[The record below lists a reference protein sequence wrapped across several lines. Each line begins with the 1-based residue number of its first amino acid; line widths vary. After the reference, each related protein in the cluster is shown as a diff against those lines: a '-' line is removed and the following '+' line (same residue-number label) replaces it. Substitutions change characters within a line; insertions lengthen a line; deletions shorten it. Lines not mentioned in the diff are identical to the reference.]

1 MHDPQSHLFARHVHE
16 VVDLDAH
23 GASHEVI
30 EARVDAMQVDR
41 AERSALWSLA
51 SSLNDG
57 ALTPATLIQTAPPA
71 MAGRITSVSDAPTEV
86 SRPSIT
92 RTSSSLR

>member
-1 MHDPQSHLFARHVHE
+1 MHDPQSLRFARHVHE
-16 VVDLDAH
+16 VVVLDAD

-30 EARVDAMQVDR
+30 EARVDAMHADR

-57 ALTPATLIQTAPPA
+57 ALVQ
-71 MAGRITSVSDAPTEV
+71 AG
-86 SRPSIT
+86 PSGVVAGPLDGT
-92 RTSSSLR
+92 RRH

>member
-41 AERSALWSLA
+41 AQRSALWSLA

-57 ALTPATLIQTAPPA
+57 ALTQAAERRARPPA
-71 MAGRITSVSDAPTEV
+71 H
-86 SRPSIT
+86 
-92 RTSSSLR
+92 